1 MGKKAREG
9 IFVCSVV
16 LAMLLFA
23 AQAQAGGV
31 RLSPLNPEFA
41 GASALSGGAS
51 SGVAQI
57 RTPRGDA
64 LPAGRRPSPL
74 NLEHLKHLKHP
85 EAAASARTKK
95 DFPSKYDLRTL
106 HRLSPVRDQDPYGS
120 CWTFGAMAA
129 VESSL
134 LPGEIRDFSEWH
146 LGYWAYVTN
155 PEGFPAFT
163 QWSDPEN
170 PFPNERAR
178 IYDQGGDDWKA
189 VAVLARGT
197 GPVDEDDLPY
207 DGPLPSTKPNLARRK
222 LLTGALYLPYS
233 ADEIE
238 EQGYPHLIADEVKSS
253 IMAYG
258 ALSIGMMADFNEG
271 AWNSTTN
278 AFYYSGRRGAN
289 HAVNVVG
296 WDDGF
301 PKENF
306 ATTPP
311 GDGAW
316 IVRNSWGERFGE
328 GGYFYVSYYDT
339 SLDSGIAYI
348 LSSPDLY
355 GIIHQHDPLGWVRS
369 VSAFETDPE
378 TGWMANVFTAGEDQT
393 LRAVSFYAAAFGAKY
408 ELFIDAVSGG
418 VSSASEALLAVGVAG
433 TLEKP
438 GYHTVTLPR
447 SVGVGKGT
455 RFRVRVKLTTPGYDY
470 PLPVELPLEEYSDN
484 ATASPGESFYSGD
497 GASWRDL
504 TDDIPGANFCIKV
517 FATAGMTAGG
527 GSGGCSVAA
536 ASPLLFALLAP
547 LLLLRKK

>member
-1 MGKKAREG
+1 MRKKVREG
-9 IFVCSVV
+9 VFVYSVV

-31 RLSPLNPEFA
+31 RLSPLNPEFS
-41 GASALSGGAS
+41 GASALSAESSAGAS
-51 SGVAQI
+51 RI
-57 RTPRGDA
+57 RTPSGEL

-74 NLEHLKHLKHP
+74 NLEHLRRP
-85 EAAASARTKK
+85 GAEGQARTKAA
-95 DFPSKYDLRTL
+95 FPAKYDLRTL
-106 HRLSPVRDQDPYGS
+106 NRLPPIRDQGLYGS
-120 CWTFGAMAA
+120 CWSFASFVAL
-129 VESSL
+129 ESPL
-134 LPGEIRDFSEWH
+134 LPGEVRDFSEWH
-146 LGYWAYVTN
+146 LAYWTYVTN

-163 QWSDPEN
+163 AQSDPDD
-170 PFPNERAR
+170 PFSPDDPEK
-178 IYDQGGDDWKA
+178 IYNQGGDDWKT
-189 VAVLARGT
+189 VAVLVRGT
-197 GPVDEDDLPY
+197 GPVNEADLPY
-207 DGPLPSTKPNLARRK
+207 GGPLPSTKPNLPREK
-222 LLTGALYLPYS
+222 LLTGALYMPYS
-233 ADEIE
+233 ASEIW

-258 ALSIGMMADFNEG
+258 ALSIGMMADFNEET
-271 AWNSTTN
+271 WNSTTN

-289 HAVNVVG
+289 HAVNIVG

-301 PKENF
+301 PKERF

-328 GGYFYVSYYDT
+328 GGYFYMSYYDT

-348 LSSPDLY
+348 LSAPDLY

-369 VSAFETDPE
+369 VSASEANPE
-378 TGWMANVFTAGEDQT
+378 TGWMANVFTAGKDQT

-408 ELFIDAVSGG
+408 ELFVDAVSGG
-418 VSSASEALLAVGVAG
+418 ASSASEALLAAGVAG

-438 GYHTVTLPR
+438 GYHTIPLPQP
-447 SVGVGKGT
+447 VGVGKGT
-455 RFRVRVKLTTPGYDY
+455 RFRVRVKLTTPGYEY

-484 ATASPGESFYSGD
+484 ATASPGESFYSED
-497 GASWRDL
+497 GVAWKDL
-504 TDDIPGANFCIKV
+504 TDEFSGANFCIKV
-517 FATAGMTAGG
+517 FATAGKNSSG

-536 ASPLLFALLAP
+536 ASPLFIALLAP